1 MKVRCTQR
9 CVQCIKYGVVCVFLI
24 CFAAFLPA
32 QETDAAQNA
41 SVPENRWFQI
51 TNVQYDIKGMTKQY
65 PLSRAVPID
74 TVRIFHSH
82 ESLQN
87 YIAQLEQRFK
97 NIRTIASVHIHA
109 EYDESGNAD
118 PIPVTLHIAVT
129 DTWNF
134 IAIPYPSFDSNT
146 GFQMKLKMQDFNFVG
161 TLQPLKT
168 DIVYRA
174 TENNQHIFSSSVN
187 FALPFKAGI
196 FDMLWQ
202 SSFEILY
209 AYKTVPK
216 LTIASGLETAYRIN
230 SRVSLIFGLTPELI
244 INDRSA
250 TQAVSPA
257 PNRHPPR
264 ADSEKNPS
272 DPASPSTPATRETSP
287 TPQVPTPSTPSA
299 PGTPSTPGS
308 SPSTPQT
315 AGSSETSG
323 SSSSASGSTGTSGGA
338 ATPGLSATPSVP
350 GASPAP
356 QTPAPGTPSTPGASP
371 DPGAVP
377 FTPEQSG
384 FPPSQTAPD
393 DDDHQ
398 PDSQDG
404 EPKKTKTDPLGYVYP
419 HDRYYFRTTF
429 YVRAPVVVATVK
441 NIGSLVWTPSM
452 HLSGN
457 WAFDG
462 IQANNLKNW
471 TFGWG
476 HSLSFARV
484 NWIENFRRG
493 FSLSLGNTY
502 AYKFYHDKQM
512 RIGFTAS
519 ATGYY
524 PFINRVGIY
533 GRTQFFYYLFKETST
548 QAGAALRG
556 ILNKRIDTDTAFT
569 FNLDIPIRIVSLDF
583 QEITGVAWTRFL
595 NCDIQL
601 TPFLDI
607 AFVHDKKTGRY
618 YHPADG
624 WYAGGLEMI
633 VYPQRMRSIYVR
645 ASVGFDLAELKNVP
659 GFNKIGGRAK
669 RDGEPISEIFIGIGV
684 HY

>member
-109 EYDESGNAD
+109 EYDESGNAQ

-299 PGTPSTPGS
+299 PG
-308 SPSTPQT
+308 
-315 AGSSETSG
+315 
-323 SSSSASGSTGTSGGA
+323 
-338 ATPGLSATPSVP
+338 
-350 GASPAP
+350 
-356 QTPAPGTPSTPGASP
+356 ASP
-371 DPGAVP
+371 DPGAAP

-476 HSLSFARV
+476 YSLSFARV

-556 ILNKRIDTDTAFT
+556 ILNKRIDTNTAFT

>member
-250 TQAVSPA
+250 TQTVSPA

-272 DPASPSTPATRETSP
+272 DPAS
-287 TPQVPTPSTPSA
+287 
-299 PGTPSTPGS
+299 
-308 SPSTPQT
+308 
-315 AGSSETSG
+315 
-323 SSSSASGSTGTSGGA
+323 
-338 ATPGLSATPSVP
+338 PSVP

-371 DPGAVP
+371 DPGAAP

-519 ATGYY
+519 VTGYY

>member
-250 TQAVSPA
+250 TQTVSPA

-287 TPQVPTPSTPSA
+287 TPQ
-299 PGTPSTPGS
+299 
-308 SPSTPQT
+308 
-315 AGSSETSG
+315 
-323 SSSSASGSTGTSGGA
+323 
-338 ATPGLSATPSVP
+338 
-350 GASPAP
+350 
-356 QTPAPGTPSTPGASP
+356 TPAPGTPSTPGASP
-371 DPGAVP
+371 DPGAAP

>member
-287 TPQVPTPSTPSA
+287 TPQ
-299 PGTPSTPGS
+299 
-308 SPSTPQT
+308 
-315 AGSSETSG
+315 
-323 SSSSASGSTGTSGGA
+323 
-338 ATPGLSATPSVP
+338 
-350 GASPAP
+350 
-356 QTPAPGTPSTPGASP
+356 TPAPGTPSTPGASP
-371 DPGAVP
+371 DPGATP

-384 FPPSQTAPD
+384 FPPSQIAPD

>member
-287 TPQVPTPSTPSA
+287 TPQ
-299 PGTPSTPGS
+299 
-308 SPSTPQT
+308 
-315 AGSSETSG
+315 
-323 SSSSASGSTGTSGGA
+323 
-338 ATPGLSATPSVP
+338 
-350 GASPAP
+350 
-356 QTPAPGTPSTPGASP
+356 TPAPGTPSTPGASP
-371 DPGAVP
+371 DPGAAP
-377 FTPEQSG
+377 FTPAQSG

-556 ILNKRIDTDTAFT
+556 ILNKRIDTNTAFT

>member
-1 MKVRCTQR
+1 M
-9 CVQCIKYGVVCVFLI
+9 
-24 CFAAFLPA
+24 
-32 QETDAAQNA
+32 
-41 SVPENRWFQI
+41 
-51 TNVQYDIKGMTKQY
+51 
-65 PLSRAVPID
+65 
-74 TVRIFHSH
+74 
-82 ESLQN
+82 
-87 YIAQLEQRFK
+87 
-97 NIRTIASVHIHA
+97 HIHA

-287 TPQVPTPSTPSA
+287 TPQ
-299 PGTPSTPGS
+299 
-308 SPSTPQT
+308 
-315 AGSSETSG
+315 
-323 SSSSASGSTGTSGGA
+323 
-338 ATPGLSATPSVP
+338 
-350 GASPAP
+350 
-356 QTPAPGTPSTPGASP
+356 TPAPGTPSTPGASP
-371 DPGAVP
+371 DPGATP

-384 FPPSQTAPD
+384 FPPSQIAPD

>member
-272 DPASPSTPATRETSP
+272 DPASSSTPATRETSP
-287 TPQVPTPSTPSA
+287 TPQ
-299 PGTPSTPGS
+299 
-308 SPSTPQT
+308 
-315 AGSSETSG
+315 
-323 SSSSASGSTGTSGGA
+323 
-338 ATPGLSATPSVP
+338 
-350 GASPAP
+350 
-356 QTPAPGTPSTPGASP
+356 TPAPGTPATPGASP
-371 DPGAVP
+371 DPGAAP

-398 PDSQDG
+398 LDLQDG

>member
-299 PGTPSTPGS
+299 PG
-308 SPSTPQT
+308 
-315 AGSSETSG
+315 
-323 SSSSASGSTGTSGGA
+323 
-338 ATPGLSATPSVP
+338 
-350 GASPAP
+350 
-356 QTPAPGTPSTPGASP
+356 ASP
-371 DPGAVP
+371 DPGAAP

-384 FPPSQTAPD
+384 FPPSQTVPD

-398 PDSQDG
+398 LDLQDG

-569 FNLDIPIRIVSLDF
+569 FNFDIPIRIVSLDF

>member
-250 TQAVSPA
+250 TQTVSPA

-287 TPQVPTPSTPSA
+287 TPQ
-299 PGTPSTPGS
+299 
-308 SPSTPQT
+308 
-315 AGSSETSG
+315 
-323 SSSSASGSTGTSGGA
+323 
-338 ATPGLSATPSVP
+338 
-350 GASPAP
+350 
-356 QTPAPGTPSTPGASP
+356 TPAPGTPSTPGASP
-371 DPGAVP
+371 DPGAAP

-493 FSLSLGNTY
+493 FALSLGNTY

>member
-250 TQAVSPA
+250 TQTVSPA

-272 DPASPSTPATRETSP
+272 DPAS
-287 TPQVPTPSTPSA
+287 
-299 PGTPSTPGS
+299 
-308 SPSTPQT
+308 
-315 AGSSETSG
+315 
-323 SSSSASGSTGTSGGA
+323 
-338 ATPGLSATPSVP
+338 PSVP

-371 DPGAVP
+371 DPGAAP

-384 FPPSQTAPD
+384 FPPSQTVPD

-519 ATGYY
+519 VTGYY

>member
-250 TQAVSPA
+250 TQTVSPA

-287 TPQVPTPSTPSA
+287 TPQ
-299 PGTPSTPGS
+299 
-308 SPSTPQT
+308 
-315 AGSSETSG
+315 
-323 SSSSASGSTGTSGGA
+323 
-338 ATPGLSATPSVP
+338 
-350 GASPAP
+350 
-356 QTPAPGTPSTPGASP
+356 TPAPGTPSTPGASP
-371 DPGAVP
+371 DPGATP

-384 FPPSQTAPD
+384 FPPSQIAPD